1 MMKSSATGII
11 DDIKSILRL
20 PSLTRGIEDLKAIRE
35 GYDSAIQANDQKQ
48 ARDARASDKARQLFG
63 QLSAVKKQIS
73 ELEKEVERLNER
85 KSGLEGEMNKHE
97 ELRLYADEKL
107 VIQAQMDMLENLS
120 KPPSKRLFQFS
131 GAGNVLLWGL
141 LGPQYEVIQEENDA
155 NQSRRFELDSKQ
167 RERSTLQ
174 STIEAFESI
183 CESCG
188 QEVPDAEAHL
198 SKKKQELADLD
209 AAIQTLESEGGTD
222 PRVLRQK
229 LTAMEKHFMPNAG
242 SKERILRAYA
252 HYNDQLTEFENLS
265 ERRASLA

>member
-73 ELEKEVERLNER
+73 ELEKEVERLNDR

-97 ELRLYADEKL
+97 ELRLYAEEKL
-107 VIQAQMDMLENLS
+107 VIQAQMDMLENTLQTS
-120 KPPSKRLFQFS
+120 LQTLISEFS
-131 GAGNVLLWGL
+131 AAGNVLLWGQ
-141 LGPQYEVIQEENDA
+141 LGPQYEVIQKENDA

-167 RERSTLQ
+167 RERSNLQ
-174 STIEAFESI
+174 STIEAFASI

-198 SKKKQELADLD
+198 SKKNRNLRTSTRPFKHSSRREVL
-209 AAIQTLESEGGTD
+209 ILECFA
-222 PRVLRQK
+222 K
-229 LTAMEKHFMPNAG
+229 N
-242 SKERILRAYA
+242 
-252 HYNDQLTEFENLS
+252 
-265 ERRASLA
+265 